1 MPFTKISLIK
11 GKNKSFLQVFKE
23 EILSSLINILKLP
36 SDDRNIFLMEYEEES
51 FEMKDPYEYLIEI
64 AMFFGRSDETKKLL
78 FKTIVD
84 SLNAKLNIKKE
95 SIFIF
100 INEQP
105 LNNWGVRGG
114 KSAEEVDLGFKVNI
128 KQNK

>member
-1 MPFTKISLIK
+1 MSFTKISLIK
-11 GKNKSFLQVFKE
+11 GKNKSFLEDFKQE
-23 EILSSLINILKLP
+23 VIDSLIDVLKIP
-36 SDDRNIFLMEYEEES
+36 SDDRNIFLMEYEAEL
-51 FEMKDPYEYLIEI
+51 FEMKEPYEYLIEI
-64 AMFFGRSDETKKLL
+64 AMFSGRSNETKKLL

-84 SLNAKLNIKKE
+84 KLNVKLDIKKE

-114 KSAEEVDLGFKVNI
+114 KSAEEIDLEFKVDI
-128 KQNK
+128 